1 MLLKNLFY
9 LLKTFL
15 SLINH
20 LYHHFQTNINI
31 FLKQISIKIL
41 ISLYKQQTFRPYI
54 QLIIINLLSKLKP
67 IPQEEVIGPLN
78 QILFNIRIKLDQFK
92 KILYIQTQKI

>member
-67 IPQEEVIGPLN
+67 IPQEEVIGTLN